1 MADFITVAAADQRG
15 AVALWEK
22 NPDHPAGE
30 AYVQGEIVALVA
42 PTPEVI
48 TRIDNG
54 LLVVL
59 ADDAPLSEPFKGYDG
74 MSAAQVAKRLEE
86 LGDIEKVIVRQYEA
100 AHKNRKTV
108 LAEAQTAGENGA

>member
-1 MADFITVAAADQRG
+1 MAEFITVGAADQRG

-22 NPDHPAGE
+22 HPDHPAGE

-42 PTPEVI
+42 LTPEVI

-54 LLVVL
+54 LLVKL
-59 ADDAPLSEPFKGYDG
+59 DANASLTEPFKGYNG
-74 MSAAQVAKRLEE
+74 MRAAQVTKRLEE
-86 LGDIEKVIVRQYEA
+86 LGDVERIIIRQYEA

-108 LAEAQTAGENGA
+108 LEDAPVMGENGA